1 MNNRGVDAKE
11 NSRKKIARSVRM
23 VCEMIHYMNPD
34 PDRLIIAVAGPP
46 ASGKSTLAE
55 GMADALNIDEPNR
68 AVVIPMDGFHYDD
81 CVLQSRDLL
90 CRKGSPSTFDVDGF
104 KHLLSRLKSFEEVEV
119 AIPVFDRKLEFS
131 RAGARIVP
139 ATIPILIVE
148 GNYLLLNDSPW
159 NELEQYFD
167 VTVMIKEPRDC
178 LKDRLIKRW
187 LSFGFE
193 EEQAWEKV
201 RGNDLPNV
209 ELEPRIEF
217 LNQRDSHKA

>member
-1 MNNRGVDAKE
+1 
-11 NSRKKIARSVRM
+11 
-23 VCEMIHYMNPD
+23 MNPD

-46 ASGKSTLAE
+46 AAGKSTLAE

-119 AIPVFDRKLEFS
+119 AIRPYSIENWNFLEPARDRP
-131 RAGARIVP
+131 RDAN
-139 ATIPILIVE
+139 TNCE

-167 VTVMIKEPRDC
+167 VTVMTKEPETV
-178 LKDRLIKRW
+178 LKTA
-187 LSFGFE
+187 LSNVGFGSVPSKLGRRY
-193 EEQAWEKV
+193 A
-201 RGNDLPNV
+201 GNDLPNV

-217 LNQRDSHKA
+217 LNQRDPQGLVHHIWRWIMGKRLSGPA